1 MEPARSIIED
11 DRRERSVACGAMSK
25 AGEAARR
32 IADESK
38 PTKFVARLRKM
49 PLLRR
54 IFAIID
60 RFLCVL

>member
-1 MEPARSIIED
+1 
-11 DRRERSVACGAMSK
+11 MSK

-49 PLLRR
+49 PFLRR